1 MSESWYRQPV
11 LDGTRVR
18 LEPLTPEHASGLLAS
33 VDDAEAIFRWT
44 SVIIRELADAETF
57 ARAAIDDPDRL
68 PYAIVDIGTG
78 SVVGTTS
85 YYLLDPAHRTLV
97 IGYTWLS
104 RSAQG
109 TGINAE
115 AKLLL
120 LRRAFED
127 LDAVRVEWHTDERNA
142 HSRGA
147 IAKLGAEFEGLLR
160 KHRRRRDGSWRTTAL
175 FAMTDDDWPAARA
188 RLEARVADA
197 PGQP

>member
-11 LDGTRVR
+11 LDGIRVR

-68 PYAIVDIGTG
+68 PYAIVDTHTG

-85 YYLLDPAHRTLV
+85 YYLLDPAHRKLV
-97 IGYTWLS
+97 IGSTWLS

-120 LRRAFED
+120 LRRAFEE